1 MAEEQFENVYVQ
13 REKSVTTERK
23 DMKIFRII
31 SLVAL
36 TVFWIGYGYA
46 LYRDNSG
53 NTSYYLSLITIFS
66 ILNADILFTRKK
78 LQNKVLNIYTKILG
92 ILFCVLAFYSVIS
105 VILS

>member
-1 MAEEQFENVYVQ
+1 MAEKQFENVYVQ

-53 NTSYYLSLITIFS
+53 NTSYYLSIFS

>member
-1 MAEEQFENVYVQ
+1 MAEKQFENVYVQ

-53 NTSYYLSLITIFS
+53 NT
-66 ILNADILFTRKK
+66 
-78 LQNKVLNIYTKILG
+78 
-92 ILFCVLAFYSVIS
+92 
-105 VILS
+105 